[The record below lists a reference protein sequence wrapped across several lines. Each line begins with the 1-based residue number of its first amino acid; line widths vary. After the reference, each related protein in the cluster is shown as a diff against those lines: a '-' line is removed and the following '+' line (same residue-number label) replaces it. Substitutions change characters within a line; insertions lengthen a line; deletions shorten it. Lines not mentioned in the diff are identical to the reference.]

1 MLASFSGR
9 DDTGGNSLSTTD
21 NDRTE
26 LYMKDAIDVSSLV
39 QITCTPKRVHVISKA
54 AKEMDQTNELYQV
67 RRQWSGPTCF

>member
-1 MLASFSGR
+1 MVLASFSGR

-39 QITCTPKRVHVISKA
+39 QITCTPKRGGCALHRLLPL
-54 AKEMDQTNELYQV
+54 DNWNQY
-67 RRQWSGPTCF
+67 P